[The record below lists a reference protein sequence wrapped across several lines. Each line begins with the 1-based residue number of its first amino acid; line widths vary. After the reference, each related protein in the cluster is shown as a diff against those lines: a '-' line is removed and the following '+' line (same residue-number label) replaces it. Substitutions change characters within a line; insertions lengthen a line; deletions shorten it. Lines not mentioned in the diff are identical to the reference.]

1 MLTSA
6 GNLLLRRSMEAA
18 LYWVIAIQFPIP
30 LLHSHDQEISFDG
43 SPSAHVRRHHGVG
56 DADLGHWHWHCVL
69 PWELGQ
75 EGKKPEDRDRLP
87 ILCAGSAES
96 IAAIDLRSDIVDVA
110 GLPQLVL
117 PFAMHWA
124 FSRRRPLPTGS
135 QRRIHAFI
143 YACAAMRANWR
154 VIALIKR
161 NCAEL

>member
-117 PFAMHWA
+117 PFAMHWRSPVGVHSPPGRNVG
-124 FSRRRPLPTGS
+124 FMHSFMHVPL
-135 QRRIHAFI
+135 
-143 YACAAMRANWR
+143 C
-154 VIALIKR
+154 ALIGVSLR
-161 NCAEL
+161 